1 MAKMKAVLFYA
12 PGDIRYEEIE
22 VPKPGRGEVLIKVG
36 AALTCGTD
44 VKTYRRGHPLLIPET
59 PAVFGHEFA
68 GTIAALGAEVEGFSL
83 GQRVVAANSA
93 PCNGCFYCKIGRPN
107 LCENLE
113 LLNGAYA
120 EYIVV
125 PEGIVRQNL
134 LPIPDHVTFRQAALV
149 EPLACVLHGVERSGI
164 RLGEKVAIIGVGP
177 IGLLFVSLAKLKG
190 ARIIAIDKNDFRLRK
205 ARELGADETI
215 DVTAVPDV
223 ASSLPLASC
232 LPVSAQR
239 TKAQGG
245 ETTCNHMRTK
255 NLEAGRGCE
264 PSPHRHTESLV
275 VRRGEGSQGESSQV
289 VMAVRDLTPGGRGV
303 DVAIEAVGLPQ
314 TWEQAIA
321 MVRPGGTIT
330 LFGGCP
336 SGTSIRIDTRRL
348 HYDELKIV
356 GVFHHTPRYVAR
368 ALELIALGK
377 IDPDRLITHEMG
389 LPRLEEALQL
399 VMSGQALK
407 VAIIPHYGNSF
418 RKI

>member
-255 NLEAGRGCE
+255 NLEAER
-264 PSPHRHTESLV
+264 
-275 VRRGEGSQGESSQV
+275 GESSQV

>member
-1 MAKMKAVLFYA
+1 MAKMKAVLFYG
-12 PGDIRYEEIE
+12 PGDVRYEEIE
-22 VPKPGRGEVLIKVG
+22 VPKPGRGEVLIKVE

-68 GTIAALGAEVEGFSL
+68 GTIADLGAEVEGFSL

-149 EPLACVLHGVERSGI
+149 EPLACVLHGVERSEI
-164 RLGEKVAIIGVGP
+164 RLGDKVAIIGVGP

-190 ARIIAIDKNDFRLRK
+190 ARIIAIDKSDFRLGR

-215 DVTAVPDV
+215 NVSAVPD
-223 ASSLPLASC
+223 
-232 LPVSAQR
+232 
-239 TKAQGG
+239 
-245 ETTCNHMRTK
+245 
-255 NLEAGRGCE
+255 
-264 PSPHRHTESLV
+264 
-275 VRRGEGSQGESSQV
+275 V

-321 MVRPGGTIT
+321 MVRPGGTVT

-336 SGTSIRIDTRRL
+336 SGTSIQIDTRRL

-389 LPRLEEALQL
+389 LPQLEEALQL

-407 VAIIPHYGNSF
+407 VAIVPH
-418 RKI
+418 